1 MRCCHS
7 ECLGGCWGPG
17 PDQCFRCKSKRF
29 MSIHDGENQFK
40 VGECIAECPKR
51 LIQVEGR
58 LQERFLYLTDGG
70 ALIMHII
77 LYIINIIS
85 SENGYFEFLNECI
98 KECPEETYYLDSFCL
113 RECPHGHTYD
123 HDDLNRGVCKKCSE
137 TGCPKTCFGVHHSKW
152 LPAVQDLT
160 GPNNETESGNIWH
173 QTVNSVNIHIFKDCE
188 VVVGSLVFQVHTFG
202 DESPIPR
209 LTRDDLE
216 PLRKIKRIMG
226 YLRNV
231 FFESLATIPQ

>member
-1 MRCCHS
+1 MLSLC
-7 ECLGGCWGPG
+7 
-17 PDQCFRCKSKRF
+17 
-29 MSIHDGENQFK
+29 
-40 VGECIAECPKR
+40 
-51 LIQVEGR
+51 
-58 LQERFLYLTDGG
+58 
-70 ALIMHII
+70 HII
-77 LYIINIIS
+77 WLILYDLNIIS

-231 FFESLATIPQ
+231 FFQNLFQKKIIRLSILFFIKKSRLKT

>member
-1 MRCCHS
+1 MHCRMSQKTHSSWRSAPRKVFIFNRRRCFHY
-7 ECLGGCWGPG
+7 
-17 PDQCFRCKSKRF
+17 
-29 MSIHDGENQFK
+29 
-40 VGECIAECPKR
+40 V
-51 LIQVEGR
+51 
-58 LQERFLYLTDGG
+58 
-70 ALIMHII
+70 I
-77 LYIINIIS
+77 LYDLNIIS

-231 FFESLATIPQ
+231 FFQNLFQKNNQIEYSIFYKKKSRLKT

>member
-1 MRCCHS
+1 MNVLVAAGDLVQINVFVVKANVS
-7 ECLGGCWGPG
+7 CL
-17 PDQCFRCKSKRF
+17 F
-29 MSIHDGENQFK
+29 MTGKISIKLVNALQNVPKDSFKLK
-40 VGECIAECPKR
+40 VGSKKGI
-51 LIQVEGR
+51 
-58 LQERFLYLTDGG
+58 LYLTEDN
-70 ALIMHII
+70 ALIIHIIYII
-77 LYIINIIS
+77 LYISNIIS

-226 YLRNV
+226 YLRKV
-231 FFESLATIPQ
+231 FLTVDCSRIFFS

>member
-1 MRCCHS
+1 MSQKTHSSWRSAPRKVFIFNRRRCYHYAY
-7 ECLGGCWGPG
+7 
-17 PDQCFRCKSKRF
+17 
-29 MSIHDGENQFK
+29 N
-40 VGECIAECPKR
+40 
-51 LIQVEGR
+51 
-58 LQERFLYLTDGG
+58 LYDLS
-70 ALIMHII
+70 
-77 LYIINIIS
+77 YIIWYDLNIFS

-231 FFESLATIPQ
+231 FFQNLFKKKIITFHFS